1 MSYFCIKYGLDP
13 RIIFSTNYPSNT
25 QKVISNDIKHCL
37 ATNTDSHFSGN
48 SDSQFHEENQIGQ
61 NSVHAV

>member
-25 QKVISNDIKHCL
+25 EKVISNDIKHCL
-37 ATNTDSHFSGN
+37 PTTHTVSHLSHL
-48 SDSQFHEENQIGQ
+48 SQ
-61 NSVHAV
+61 STV